1 MLHPILDLSNFNIV
15 VSVIAFYI
23 LIFGYVSL
31 RIKQRWYLGE
41 ALPAFLIGISLG
53 PIGARFLNISQW
65 GGGDDDYRSDIAFNL
80 TRLVI
85 GIQLVKAG
93 YQLPKR
99 YIRQRLCE
107 LAICLLPLM
116 TIAWFATSACILLA
130 IPSISFLSALII
142 SACVTCTDPVL
153 SQAIAKGPFADN
165 YVRRPLRE
173 FISAEAGAND
183 GFGFPFLLLALSL
196 LRYAEAPENTA
207 SLEDFD
213 LERGIPDSLG
223 ATSAGRFGGG
233 VGPAL
238 KHWAVEGVLYMIFL
252 GASYGAFVGF
262 TCQKLLKGASK
273 RRWID
278 NESFT
283 LVPVA
288 IGMLIVGTCGCF
300 GSDETLACFIAG
312 SVLNWDGLYQDE
324 MQARHDSFN
333 STIETLLNTAAF
345 MYLGAVMPWDQFHRP
360 HDTGISIWRLFGL
373 GFLILIFR
381 RIPAIVTG
389 YKFMPKVCSDWKEAL
404 FLGYFGPIGIGAIA
418 YVEYAR
424 RLFPSPGESD
434 TEINNLTAAMIP
446 VVYWLVLFSI
456 VVHGLSVPA
465 LDALYKFFG
474 VCKIRDHPVAIALLS
489 DNEALPN
496 NCSIDP
502 QRHSMIVN
510 NRFSRPSDSDTEG
523 QSGQV
528 RKESGTMTRL
538 SEDSPLNGSNE
549 HLDIPLFS
557 HRAGGSVTVRA
568 IV

>member
-1 MLHPILDLSNFNIV
+1 M
-15 VSVIAFYI
+15 
-23 LIFGYVSL
+23 
-31 RIKQRWYLGE
+31 
-41 ALPAFLIGISLG
+41 
-53 PIGARFLNISQW
+53 
-65 GGGDDDYRSDIAFNL
+65 
-80 TRLVI
+80 
-85 GIQLVKAG
+85 
-93 YQLPKR
+93 
-99 YIRQRLCE
+99 
-107 LAICLLPLM
+107 
-116 TIAWFATSACILLA
+116 
-130 IPSISFLSALII
+130 
-142 SACVTCTDPVL
+142 TCTDPVL

-262 TCQKLLKGASK
+262 TCKKLVKGASK

-312 SVLNWDGLYQDE
+312 SVLNWDGLYQAE

-360 HDTGISIWRLFGL
+360 HDTGISIWRLLGL

-381 RIPAIVTG
+381 RIPAIIAG
-389 YKFMPKVCSDWKEAL
+389 YKFMPRVCSDWKEAL
-404 FLGYFGPIGIGAIA
+404 FLGYFGPIGKQ
-418 YVEYAR
+418 R
-424 RLFPSPGESD
+424 SPPG
-434 TEINNLTAAMIP
+434 
-446 VVYWLVLFSI
+446 
-456 VVHGLSVPA
+456 
-465 LDALYKFFG
+465 
-474 VCKIRDHPVAIALLS
+474 
-489 DNEALPN
+489 
-496 NCSIDP
+496 
-502 QRHSMIVN
+502 
-510 NRFSRPSDSDTEG
+510 
-523 QSGQV
+523 
-528 RKESGTMTRL
+528 
-538 SEDSPLNGSNE
+538 
-549 HLDIPLFS
+549 
-557 HRAGGSVTVRA
+557 
-568 IV
+568 